1 MASSCAMW
9 NGLRTGVGDFANASV
24 SLEDRS
30 VVGVIRL
37 HHILYDV
44 VIGLE

>member
-1 MASSCAMW
+1 MW
-9 NGLRTGVGDFANASV
+9 NGLRNGVGGFANAVISF
-24 SLEDRS
+24 EDRS